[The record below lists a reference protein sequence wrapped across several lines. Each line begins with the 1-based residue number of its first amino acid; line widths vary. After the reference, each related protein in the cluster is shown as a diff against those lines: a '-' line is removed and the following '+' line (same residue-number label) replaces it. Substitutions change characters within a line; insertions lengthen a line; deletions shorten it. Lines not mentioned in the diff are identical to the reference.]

1 MAGARTAN
9 DYIGELFASTWVTST
24 GSESSPT
31 LALLRGKHQL
41 LSFIKAPEGD
51 CRARLACHGPY
62 VSRPFCLV
70 AAEEGDLRG
79 SGDVTVLRVDA
90 SYDFALAFIL
100 RVISPPEEGWTSQ
113 RCIFA
118 DLWHVVEVHGSVLSP
133 FNKQLPNQFL
143 GTGPQS
149 ITWTLGHCPVLP
161 WVFHVIMATMYIHH
175 VCHLGRRSVQQW
187 TMIPNST

>member
-1 MAGARTAN
+1 MIILVNYLQVR
-9 DYIGELFASTWVTST
+9 
-24 GSESSPT
+24 GSPR
-31 LALLRGKHQL
+31 LDRNLHPLLRSFGVSTNSCHSLRHQRVTA
-41 LSFIKAPEGD
+41 APAWLAMNHMF
-51 CRARLACHGPY
+51 RAR
-62 VSRPFCLV
+62 FCLA

-90 SYDFALAFIL
+90 IYDFALAFIL